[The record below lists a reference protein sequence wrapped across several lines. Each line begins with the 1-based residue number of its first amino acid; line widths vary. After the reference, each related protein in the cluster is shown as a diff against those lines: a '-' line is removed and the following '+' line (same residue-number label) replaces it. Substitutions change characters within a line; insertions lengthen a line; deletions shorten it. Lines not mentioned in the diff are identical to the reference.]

1 VVKIAD
7 TLVEATQMRPDD
19 TGRVCDSGRR
29 RALARL
35 AACMAAPACLLPPWR
50 AAFADDVAHT
60 TFGAARRVVVLD
72 WDLTEIVLS
81 LGLVPVGVA
90 RPLWYRNLNSVP
102 PLPAQV
108 VDTGLLFQPNFEV
121 LHALRP
127 DLIIITNWHEMLR
140 TQLEKIAPTLSVTIY
155 QSGQA
160 VLPGLREQ
168 TLRLGTAL
176 GRAAQAE
183 ALLARLDGTLARC
196 ARRLADADSTGAARR
211 APLFLLRPIDGRH
224 VTVYGARSLFG
235 GVAGKLGLRNAWQGS
250 TDIQGMAQ
258 TDLAELATAPDA
270 RAILNGAPLP
280 NVASDLADSPLW
292 RGLPFVAGRK
302 LATTT
307 AIAPTGGPMSAM
319 RFADALTD
327 VLTEAQS

>member
-1 VVKIAD
+1 MVKIAD
-7 TLVEATQMRPDD
+7 TLVEATQARSDD
-19 TGRVCDSGRR
+19 IGRACDSGRR

-35 AACMAAPACLLPPWR
+35 AACVAAPACLLPPSR
-50 AAFADDVAHT
+50 AAFADDVARA
-60 TFGAARRVVVLD
+60 TFCAARRVVVLD

-90 RPLWYRNLNSVP
+90 RPLWYRKLNSVP

-140 TQLEKIAPTLSVTIY
+140 PQLEKIAPTLSVTLY
-155 QSGQA
+155 QSG
-160 VLPGLREQ
+160 VDVFTSVREQ
-168 TLRLGTAL
+168 TLRLGVAL
-176 GRAAQAE
+176 DRTAQAD
-183 ALLARLDGTLARC
+183 ALLARLDGTLAHC
-196 ARRLADADSTGAARR
+196 ARRLADAPATRR
-211 APLFLLRPIDGRH
+211 APVFLLRPLDGRH

-235 GVAGKLGLRNAWQGS
+235 SVAGRLGLRNAWQGS

-258 TDLAELATAPDA
+258 TDLAELASAPDA

-280 NVASDLADSPLW
+280 GVAGDLADSPLW
-292 RGLPFVAGRK
+292 RGLPFVAGGK

-327 VLTEAQS
+327 VLMEAQS